1 MVEAMLH
8 GLPKERFQYELAIW
22 KSLGVILRVKLYA
35 HERTV
40 LMAQGLNP
48 ALLRGRKKIETGRY
62 MLDFAV
68 MRLPY
73 HRRLTAVLEDRV
85 RNKHAKLVEPVLHE
99 VLRMIVGVRHGL
111 AEATRAHGLVE
122 VGNDWRN
129 SQNPRMDDVNSV
141 KKDVAEAIERLEAGA
156 VPPPVE
162 SIGSLDGEAVI
173 ARMYGD

>member
-1 MVEAMLH
+1 MKSKFIWHEGRWVDVTNWRPPPRRTPYIIRDTMDAAWHPATGEMMDS
-8 GLPKERFQYELAIW
+8 KSRF
-22 KSLGVILRVKLYA
+22 R
-35 HERTV
+35 
-40 LMAQGLNP
+40 
-48 ALLRGRKKIETGRY
+48 
-62 MLDFAV
+62 
-68 MRLPY
+68 
-73 HRRLTAVLEDRV
+73 
-85 RNKHAKLVEPVLHE
+85 
-99 VLRMIVGVRHGL
+99 
-111 AEATRAHGLVE
+111 EATRAHGLVE